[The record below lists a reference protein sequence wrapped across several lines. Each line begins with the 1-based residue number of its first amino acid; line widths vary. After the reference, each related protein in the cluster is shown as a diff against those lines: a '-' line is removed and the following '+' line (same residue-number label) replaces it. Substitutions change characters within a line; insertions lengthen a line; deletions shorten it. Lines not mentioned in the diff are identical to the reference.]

1 MLDTLRARL
10 TLWYSVVLAVLL
22 LLFSL
27 TSYLLFSR
35 AANRRT
41 DADLAELANSFL
53 VTFQDELKDPD
64 KPGGLQAAARQAM
77 LEHHV
82 RGDVLLIVDAAGGVV
97 ANSADLIP
105 SSAAASSVAAR
116 AVASS
121 DFHKFVSAVSSS
133 LSNRSYQTI
142 ASEKGGFRAYA
153 TSFSAN
159 SQNWLLVILRSLH
172 AQQEMLEQIRIAL
185 AWLIPVGVLFA
196 GSGGYFLACRSLT
209 PVAAMGRQAE
219 RISAANLHERLA
231 VSNANDELGSLAR
244 TFNDLLDR
252 LDHSFERQR
261 RFISDA
267 SHELRTPVSIL
278 RGEAEVALS
287 QLSRS
292 PEEYRESL
300 AVLHEEAQ
308 RLARIV
314 EDLFTLTRADAGEYR
329 LALSDFYLD
338 ELAADCVRATRALA
352 QAKNITLAAVTP
364 EEMPVH
370 ADEDLLRRMILNL
383 LDNAIK
389 YTPAGG
395 NVSVTCGSV
404 PDGYQLNV
412 TDSGPG
418 IPLEMQSRVFE
429 RFFRVD
435 RARSRS
441 GPDGGAGLGLSIAR
455 WIAEAHLG
463 RIELVRSD
471 ASGSMFTVSIPSA
484 SESLRSPGSSR

>member
-10 TLWYSVVLAVLL
+10 TLWYSIVLALLL

-27 TSYLLFSR
+27 SSYFLFSR

-64 KPGGLQAAARQAM
+64 KSGELQAAARQAM

-82 RGDVLLIVDAAGGVV
+82 RGDIFVIVDAAGNI
-97 ANSADLIP
+97 AASSADGMP
-105 SSAAASSVAAR
+105 SSAPANAIASRSLASSSFQKFVV
-116 AVASS
+116 VASQS
-121 DFHKFVSAVSSS
+121 DQRFQ
-133 LSNRSYQTI
+133 NI
-142 ASEKGGFRAYA
+142 AGEKSGFRAYS
-153 TSFSAN
+153 TRFSADGQ
-159 SQNWLLVILRSLH
+159 SWLLVILHSLH
-172 AQQEMLEQIRIAL
+172 AQQEMLQQIRMAF
-185 AWLIPVGVLFA
+185 AWLISLGVLLA
-196 GSGGYFLACRSLT
+196 GFGGYFLAHRSLA
-209 PVAAMGRQAE
+209 PVAAMGKQAE
-219 RISAANLHERLA
+219 NIGAANLHERLE
-231 VSNANDELGSLAR
+231 VRNPNDELGRLAG
-244 TFNDLLDR
+244 TFNELLNRLDR
-252 LDHSFERQR
+252 SFERQR

-314 EDLFTLTRADAGEYR
+314 EDLFTLTRADAGEFR
-329 LALSDFYLD
+329 LAQTDFYLD

-352 QAKNITLAAVTP
+352 QAKSITIVAATP
-364 EEMPVH
+364 EEMPVR

-395 NVSVTCGSV
+395 NVSVTCGSA
-404 PDGYQLNV
+404 PDGYELSV
-412 TDSGPG
+412 TDTGPG
-418 IPLEMQSRVFE
+418 IPAEMQSRVFE

-435 RARSRS
+435 RARSRT
-441 GPDGGAGLGLSIAR
+441 GADGGAGLGLSIAR

-471 ASGSMFTVSIPSA
+471 ATGSKFTVRIPA
-484 SESLRSPGSSR
+484 SSERSPSFGPSR

>member
-1 MLDTLRARL
+1 MFDTLRERL
-10 TLWYSVVLAVLL
+10 TLWYSIVLALLL

-27 TSYLLFSR
+27 TSYFLFSR

-41 DADLAELANSFL
+41 DADLTELANSFL
-53 VTFQDELKDPD
+53 VTFQDELQDPD
-64 KPGGLQAAARQAM
+64 KSDGLQGAARQAM

-82 RGDVLLIVDAAGGVV
+82 RGDILLIVDPAGKLV
-97 ANSADLIP
+97 ASSADLRL
-105 SSAAASSVAAR
+105 SSAPANSIASRALASSGFQNFV
-116 AVASS
+116 AVASES
-121 DFHKFVSAVSSS
+121 DQRFQDISG
-133 LSNRSYQTI
+133 
-142 ASEKGGFRAYA
+142 EKGGYRAYS
-153 TSFSAN
+153 THFSADGQ
-159 SQNWLLVILRSLH
+159 SWMLVILRSLH
-172 AQQEMLEQIRIAL
+172 AQQEMLQQIRMAF
-185 AWLIPVGVLFA
+185 AWLIPLGVLLAAF
-196 GSGGYFLACRSLT
+196 GGYFLARRSLG
-209 PVAAMGRQAE
+209 PVAAMGKQAE
-219 RISAANLHERLA
+219 SIGAANLHERLE
-231 VSNANDELGSLAR
+231 VRNANDELGRLAR
-244 TFNDLLDR
+244 TFNELLDR
-252 LDHSFERQR
+252 LDRSFERQR

-287 QLSRS
+287 QASRS

-314 EDLFTLTRADAGEYR
+314 EDMFTLTRADAGEYR
-329 LALSDFYLD
+329 LAQSDFYLD

-352 QAKNITLAAVTP
+352 QVKSIQLVAVTQ
-364 EEMPVH
+364 EEMPMH

-389 YTPAGG
+389 YTPGGG

-404 PDGYQLNV
+404 PDGYELSV

-418 IPLEMQSRVFE
+418 IPAEMQSRVFE

-435 RARSRS
+435 SARSRT
-441 GPDGGAGLGLSIAR
+441 GTDGGAGLGLSIAR

-471 ASGSMFTVSIPSA
+471 ATGSKFAVRMPA
-484 SESLRSPGSSR
+484 SSERSPTLDPAR

>member
-10 TLWYSVVLAVLL
+10 TLWYSLVLALFL
-22 LLFSL
+22 MLFSL

-35 AANRRT
+35 AADRHT

-53 VTFQDELKDPD
+53 VTLQDELKDPD
-64 KPGGLQAAARQAM
+64 NSGGLQSAARQTM
-77 LEHHV
+77 LEHRV
-82 RGDVLLIVDAAGGVV
+82 PDNIFFIVDAGGKV
-97 ANSADLIP
+97 
-105 SSAAASSVAAR
+105 
-116 AVASS
+116 VASS
-121 DFHKFVSAVSSS
+121 GDVPSSS
-133 LSNRSYQTI
+133 GSVASLVARALDSEGFRSFVGSISQSDHSYQTL
-142 ASEKGGFRAYA
+142 AGEKGGFRAYA
-153 TSFSAN
+153 RGFTAGGSTWS
-159 SQNWLLVILRSLH
+159 LVILRSLH
-172 AQQEMLEQIRIAL
+172 PQRELLEQIRLAF
-185 AWLIPVGVLFA
+185 AWLIPLGVLLA
-196 GSGGYFLACRSLT
+196 GIGGYFLARKSLA
-209 PVAAMGRQAE
+209 PVAAMGAQAE
-219 RISAANLHERLA
+219 RISAENLHDRLA
-231 VSNANDELGSLAR
+231 VRNPNDELGRLAQ

-252 LDHSFERQR
+252 LDQSFERQR

-287 QLSRS
+287 QPSRS

-329 LALSDFYLD
+329 LTRSDFYLD

-352 QAKNITLAAVTP
+352 QAKHITLSVAPAH
-364 EEMPVH
+364 EMPVR

-389 YTPAGG
+389 YTPEGG
-395 NVSVTCGSV
+395 NVSVTCNSA
-404 PDGYQLNV
+404 PDGYELSV
-412 TDSGPG
+412 TDSGAG
-418 IPLEMQSRVFE
+418 IPVDMQSKIFE

-435 RARSRS
+435 RARSRT
-441 GPDGGAGLGLSIAR
+441 GRDGGAGLGLAIAR

-471 ASGSMFTVSIPSA
+471 AAGSAFKVYIPA
-484 SESLRSPGSSR
+484 SSEILSPSDSSR

>member
-10 TLWYSVVLAVLL
+10 TLWYSVVLALLL

-27 TSYLLFSR
+27 TSYFLFSR
-35 AANRRT
+35 AANHRT
-41 DADLAELANSFL
+41 DAELAELANSFL

-82 RGDVLLIVDAAGGVV
+82 RGDILLIVGAEGE
-97 ANSADLIP
+97 I
-105 SSAAASSVAAR
+105 AASSMDLMPASAPVNSIASGAL
-116 AVASS
+116 ASS
-121 DFHKFVSAVSSS
+121 GVRNFVATASQPE
-133 LSNRSYQTI
+133 RSYQTI
-142 ASEKGGFRAYA
+142 AAEKGGFRAYA
-153 TSFSAN
+153 AHFSADGRTW
-159 SQNWLLVILRSLH
+159 SLVILRSLH
-172 AQQEMLEQIRIAL
+172 AQQEMLEQIRVAF
-185 AWLIPVGVLFA
+185 AWLIPLGVFLA
-196 GSGGYFLACRSLT
+196 GCGGYFLARRSLAS
-209 PVAAMGRQAE
+209 VAAMGQQAE
-219 RISAANLHERLA
+219 RIGAANLHERL
-231 VSNANDELGSLAR
+231 VVRNSNDELGRLAR
-244 TFNDLLDR
+244 TFNELLDR
-252 LDHSFERQR
+252 LDRSFERQR

-300 AVLHEEAQ
+300 AVLHAEAQ

-329 LALSDFYLD
+329 LAQSDFYLD
-338 ELAADCVRATRALA
+338 ELAGDCVRATRALA
-352 QAKNITLAAVTP
+352 QAKNIALAAVTP

-404 PDGYQLNV
+404 SDGYELSV
-412 TDSGPG
+412 TDTGPG
-418 IPLEMQSRVFE
+418 IPAEMQSRVFE
-429 RFFRVD
+429 RFFRAD
-435 RARSRS
+435 RARSRT
-441 GPDGGAGLGLSIAR
+441 GADGGAGLGLSIAR

-471 ASGSMFTVSIPSA
+471 ATGSKFTVRIPA
-484 SESLRSPGSSR
+484 PTERSPSLGPSR

>member
-1 MLDTLRARL
+1 MFDTLRVRL
-10 TLWYSVVLAVLL
+10 TLWYTVVLAFLL
-22 LLFSL
+22 LVFSL
-27 TSYLLFSR
+27 TSYFLFAR
-35 AANRRT
+35 GENRRT
-41 DADLAELANSFL
+41 DADLAELAKSFL

-64 KPGGLQAAARQAM
+64 EPGGLQTAARQAM
-77 LEHHV
+77 LEHRV
-82 RGDVLLIVDAAGGVV
+82 RGDTLLIVDSAGKIV
-97 ANSADLIP
+97 ANSADVLP
-105 SSAAASSVAAR
+105 SSAPANSIAAH

-121 DFHKFVSAVSSS
+121 GFQQFVEAALQSDRAYRNV
-133 LSNRSYQTI
+133 
-142 ASEKGGFRAYA
+142 AAEKGGLRACA
-153 TSFSAN
+153 VRFTAN
-159 SQNWLLVILRSLH
+159 GQTWSLVILRSLH
-172 AQQEMLEQIRIAL
+172 AQHEILEEIRIAF
-185 AWLIPVGVLFA
+185 AWLIPLGVLLA
-196 GSGGYFLACRSLT
+196 SVGGYFLARRSLA
-209 PVAAMGRQAE
+209 PVAAMGAQAE
-219 RISAANLHERLA
+219 RIGATNLHDRLA
-231 VSNANDELGSLAR
+231 VRNPNDELGRLAQ

-252 LDHSFERQR
+252 LEQSFERQR

-287 QLSRS
+287 QASRS

-300 AVLHEEAQ
+300 AVLHQEAQ

-329 LALSDFYLD
+329 LARTDFYLE
-338 ELAADCVRATRALA
+338 ELVADGVRAARALA
-352 QAKNITLAAVTP
+352 QAKNITLSVVAAN
-364 EEMPVH
+364 EMPVR
-370 ADEDLLRRMILNL
+370 ADEDLVRRMILNL

-395 NVSVTCGSV
+395 NISIVSGSV
-404 PDGYQLNV
+404 PGGYEVSV

-418 IPLEMQSRVFE
+418 IPAEMQSRIFE

-441 GPDGGAGLGLSIAR
+441 GVDGGAGLGLSIAR

-471 ASGSMFTVSIPSA
+471 STGSAFNVYIPASSEILSPSD
-484 SESLRSPGSSR
+484 SSR

>member
-10 TLWYSVVLAVLL
+10 TLWYSVVLALLL

-27 TSYLLFSR
+27 TSYFLFSR

-53 VTFQDELKDPD
+53 VTFQDELRDPD
-64 KPGGLQAAARQAM
+64 KSGGLQAAARQAM

-82 RGDVLLIVDAAGGVV
+82 RGDILLIVDAANKVV
-97 ANSADLIP
+97 LRSTDLAS
-105 SSAAASSVAAR
+105 SSAQTSSIASH
-116 AVASS
+116 AVAFSS
-121 DFHKFVSAVSSS
+121 FQNFLAGAS
-133 LSNRSYQTI
+133 RSDRQFQNI
-142 ASEKGGFRAYA
+142 VGEKGGFRACS
-153 TSFSAN
+153 TRFSAD
-159 SQNWLLVILRSLH
+159 SQSFELVILRSLH
-172 AQQEMLEQIRIAL
+172 GQKEMLQQIRMAF
-185 AWLIPVGVLFA
+185 AWLIPFGVLLA
-196 GSGGYFLACRSLT
+196 ACGGYFLARRSLA
-209 PVAAMGRQAE
+209 PVAAMGEQAE
-219 RISAANLHERLA
+219 RMGAANLHERLR
-231 VSNANDELGSLAR
+231 VRNANDELGRLAR
-244 TFNDLLDR
+244 TFNELLDR
-252 LDHSFERQR
+252 LDRSFERQR

-287 QLSRS
+287 QRSRS

-314 EDLFTLTRADAGEYR
+314 EDLFTLTRADAGEYG
-329 LALSDFYLD
+329 LVQSDFYLD

-352 QAKNITLAAVTP
+352 QAKSIKLVAVTP

-404 PDGYQLNV
+404 PEGYRLSV

-418 IPLEMQSRVFE
+418 IPAEMQSRVFE

-435 RARSRS
+435 RARSRA
-441 GPDGGAGLGLSIAR
+441 GADGGAGLGLSIAR

-471 ASGSMFTVSIPSA
+471 AAGSEFSVRIPA
-484 SESLRSPGSSR
+484 SNAPSPS

>member
-1 MLDTLRARL
+1 MFDTLRERL
-10 TLWYSVVLAVLL
+10 TLWYSIVLALLL

-27 TSYLLFSR
+27 TSYFLFSR

-53 VTFQDELKDPD
+53 VTFQDELQDPD
-64 KPGGLQAAARQAM
+64 KSGGSQGAARQAM

-82 RGDVLLIVDAAGGVV
+82 RGDILLIVDPAGKIL
-97 ANSADLIP
+97 ASSADLRF
-105 SSAAASSVAAR
+105 SSAPANSIDSRAFASSGFQNFV
-116 AVASS
+116 AVASQS
-121 DFHKFVSAVSSS
+121 DQLFQNISG
-133 LSNRSYQTI
+133 
-142 ASEKGGFRAYA
+142 EKGGYRAYA
-153 TSFSAN
+153 AHFSADGQ
-159 SQNWLLVILRSLH
+159 SWMLVILRSLH
-172 AQQEMLEQIRIAL
+172 AQQEMLQQIRTAF
-185 AWLIPVGVLFA
+185 AWLIPLGVLLA
-196 GSGGYFLACRSLT
+196 GFGGYFLARRSLG
-209 PVAAMGRQAE
+209 PVAAMGKQAE
-219 RISAANLHERLA
+219 SIGAANLHERLE
-231 VSNANDELGSLAR
+231 VRNANDELGRLAR
-244 TFNDLLDR
+244 TFNELLDR
-252 LDHSFERQR
+252 LDRSFERQR

-287 QLSRS
+287 QASRS

-314 EDLFTLTRADAGEYR
+314 EDMFTLTRADAGEYR
-329 LALSDFYLD
+329 LAQGDFYLD

-352 QAKNITLAAVTP
+352 QAKSIQLVAVAP
-364 EEMPVH
+364 EEMPMH

-404 PDGYQLNV
+404 PDGYELSV

-418 IPLEMQSRVFE
+418 IPAEMQSRVFE

-435 RARSRS
+435 RARSRT
-441 GPDGGAGLGLSIAR
+441 GADGGAGLGLSIAR

-471 ASGSMFTVSIPSA
+471 ATGSKFTVRIPA
-484 SESLRSPGSSR
+484 SNERL

>member
-1 MLDTLRARL
+1 MFDTLRARL
-10 TLWYSVVLAVLL
+10 TLWYSVVLALLL

-27 TSYLLFSR
+27 TSYFLFSR

-41 DADLAELANSFL
+41 DAELAELANSFL

-82 RGDVLLIVDAAGGVV
+82 RGNIILIVDGAGKIAAS
-97 ANSADLIP
+97 SADLMP
-105 SSAAASSVAAR
+105 SSAPANSIASRVLDFSGFQSFVTE
-116 AVASS
+116 ASQS
-121 DFHKFVSAVSSS
+121 D
-133 LSNRSYQTI
+133 RRYQTI
-142 ASEKGGFRAYA
+142 PGEKGGFRGYA
-153 TSFSAN
+153 TRFSADGQIW
-159 SQNWLLVILRSLH
+159 SLVILRSLH
-172 AQQEMLEQIRIAL
+172 AQHEMLEQIRVAF
-185 AWLIPVGVLFA
+185 AWLIPLGVLLA
-196 GSGGYFLACRSLT
+196 GVGGYFLARRSLA
-209 PVAAMGRQAE
+209 PVAAMGKQAE
-219 RISAANLHERLA
+219 RIGAANLHERLE
-231 VSNANDELGSLAR
+231 VRNANDERGRLAQ

-252 LDHSFERQR
+252 LDQSFERQR

-300 AVLHEEAQ
+300 AVLHDEAQ

-329 LALSDFYLD
+329 LAQSDFYLD
-338 ELAADCVRATRALA
+338 ELVADCVRATRALA
-352 QAKNITLAAVTP
+352 QAKNITLVAVTP
-364 EEMPVH
+364 EEMPVR

-395 NVSVTCGSV
+395 NISVACGSV
-404 PDGYQLNV
+404 PDGYELSV

-418 IPLEMQSRVFE
+418 IPVELQSRVFE
-429 RFFRVD
+429 RFFRAD
-435 RARSRS
+435 RARSRT
-441 GPDGGAGLGLSIAR
+441 GADGGAGLGLSIAR

-471 ASGSMFTVSIPSA
+471 TTGSMFTVSIPLSSERLPSA
-484 SESLRSPGSSR
+484 GASR